1 MLLIVVMCV
10 YTAASCGHEGV
21 VKLLLAL
28 GGDRTA
34 RDSNGDSPED
44 VCDTSVKD
52 VFRTQPQAV

>member
-1 MLLIVVMCV
+1 MCV
-10 YTAASCGHEGV
+10 YTAASCGHESV

-34 RDSNGDSPED
+34 RDTNGDSPED